1 VENSQIFKII
11 IIIIVVLTMK
21 SQFIDLKHAK
31 NILKTREIPNRKE
44 RKKKDLYLNL
54 LIKETHSA

>member
-1 VENSQIFKII
+1 
-11 IIIIVVLTMK
+11 MK

>member
-1 VENSQIFKII
+1 VENSQIIKII

-21 SQFIDLKHAK
+21 SQFIDLKHAQ

-44 RKKKDLYLNL
+44 RKKKDLYLTL